1 MSCGSKRKSTTGCAR
16 SYQADCCSLFQV
28 GSAASDQLEPFRV
41 SRQSDRYCQNRHSKV
56 PKHTV
61 RKAQPFL
68 TSSPSADEP
77 KAAVWATGISH
88 LSIPRERL
96 SERLGKFAVSPA
108 TTALPLQ
115 HSHNLEPS
123 AAGPCSRRCV
133 QSLLHGPTAFVILRP
148 RNSLS
153 RFFSWVFMAFC
164 SSSLFTLK

>member
-1 MSCGSKRKSTTGCAR
+1 MAGLSQTLLAAR
-16 SYQADCCSLFQV
+16 
-28 GSAASDQLEPFRV
+28 DQLEPFRV
-41 SRQSDRYCQNRHSKV
+41 SRQSDRSCQNRHSKV

-115 HSHNLEPS
+115 HFHNLEPS
-123 AAGPCSRRCV
+123 AAGPCSRHCV

-164 SSSLFTLK
+164 SSSLFALK